1 MGYLIKFASIMQI
14 PRISSW
20 FRSWFR
26 SKGYGGDRFAIGLGA
41 HGIYLAK
48 IKFAGAMP
56 QVVRC
61 EYHEVGAASAAVLE
75 KLRRE
80 ANLDGRHVTTLLAP
94 GEYQIL
100 LVEAPNVPAEEL
112 KTAIRWK
119 IKDSLN
125 YRIDDATVDVL
136 QIPAAKS
143 GPERAQSMYAVAA
156 ANGTIQKYMALFGQA
171 KIKLDVIDIPEMAQR
186 NIAALFEQEDR
197 ALALLAFDDNGGL
210 LTFTSGGELYL
221 SRRIEI
227 SAGQLQDA
235 NETLREQCRDRVE
248 LELQRSLDYF
258 DRQFN
263 HLSVSRI
270 LVSVPDGTGLVEF
283 LAAMMGAKVE
293 KLDLSQV
300 MDIGAV
306 PALSDCEFAA
316 YALQSLGA
324 AMRRE
329 GYAP

>member
-1 MGYLIKFASIMQI
+1 MQI
-14 PRISSW
+14 PLISSL
-20 FRSWFR
+20 FG
-26 SKGYGGDRFAIGLGA
+26 SKGFGGGRFAIGLGA
-41 HGIYLAK
+41 HGVYLAEV
-48 IKFAGAMP
+48 KFSGGMP

-61 EYHEVGAASAAVLE
+61 EYHETGAISAAALE
-75 KLRRE
+75 KLRRD
-80 ANLDGRHVTTLLAP
+80 ADIGGHHCTTLLAP
-94 GEYQIL
+94 GEYQVL
-100 LVEAPNVPAEEL
+100 LVEAPSVPAKEL

-125 YRIDDATVDVL
+125 YHIDNATVDVL
-136 QIPAAKS
+136 RIPAGKS
-143 GPERAQSMYAVAA
+143 GPERAQSLYAVAA
-156 ANGTIQKYMALFGQA
+156 ANDIIQKHMALFGQA

-221 SRRIEI
+221 ARRIEI

-235 NETLREQCRDRVE
+235 NENLREQCRDRVE
-248 LELQRSLDYF
+248 LEVQRSLDYF

-263 HLSVSRI
+263 HLTVSRV
-270 LVSVPDGTGLVEF
+270 LVSAPDGTGLTEF
-283 LAAMMGAKVE
+283 LAAMVSAKVE

-306 PALSDCEFAA
+306 PALADSEFAA
-316 YALQSLGA
+316 YALPALGA
-324 AMRRE
+324 ALRRE
-329 GYAP
+329 GRAP